1 MLHLKNIT
9 AGNPKT
15 AEQYKLTKEHGIE
28 WLFSESGENWYEEQ
42 KKFSPDTI
50 KIAYLPSGRV
60 FAVEKDVTGIDP
72 KGMSVI
78 ELPDI
83 TAYRRIEENGYWF
96 YRNDKFVFDYRLK
109 AEDERE
115 SLLAQVSVRTGEWE
129 KDLLLGLISDEDKEK
144 LKAWRIYAKSL
155 QAMDFSTITDKTSYR
170 AIEWPASPEVS
181 S

>member
-1 MLHLKNIT
+1 
-9 AGNPKT
+9 
-15 AEQYKLTKEHGIE
+15 
-28 WLFSESGENWYEEQ
+28 
-42 KKFSPDTI
+42 
-50 KIAYLPSGRV
+50 
-60 FAVEKDVTGIDP
+60 
-72 KGMSVI
+72 MSVI

-83 TAYRRIEENGYWF
+83 TVYRRIEENGYWF

-144 LKAWRIYAKSL
+144 LKAWRIYAKWL

-170 AIEWPASPEVS
+170 VIEWPVSPETS